1 METASITIQVD
12 EEAARIFQNAT
23 PDEQRKLAVL
33 VSLQLLEAA
42 RSTQSLRELMDTIG
56 QRAQE
61 RGLTEKRL
69 QEILAESDAAGR
81 AASCYTIA
89 RR

>member
-1 METASITIQVD
+1 LETTSITIQVD
-12 EEAARIFQNAT
+12 AEAARIFENAT

-42 RSTQSLRELMDTIG
+42 RSTPSLRELMDSIG

-61 RGLTEKRL
+61 RGLTEERL
-69 QEILAESDAAGR
+69 QEILAEGDAAER
-81 AASCYTIA
+81 TP
-89 RR
+89 